1 MRRAAVVI
9 LCGAAAAMLAVSGLG
24 GPSSPVAWTVETLKT
39 VRGGDAA
46 KGKKLHE
53 DCAQCHGDAGN
64 TDIPDVP
71 DLGGQDPL
79 YLYKQIL
86 DYKAGSRASSIMN
99 EAVKALSEKDAADL
113 AAFYASQKPFRAT
126 TPQQASSAAAIR
138 LATVGDGVRLIPAC
152 DSCHF
157 DRGSKNP
164 GFYALPVL
172 QDQKFQDITVQIT
185 AFRSGER
192 ANDVYR
198 VMRSISKALTDDEI
212 AALAAYYSGTLA
224 KPEPPPKKP

>member
-1 MRRAAVVI
+1 MRRAFAAI
-9 LCGAAAAMLAVSGLG
+9 ALGAALVLAASSGAG
-24 GPSSPVAWTVETLKT
+24 GPSSPVAWTVETVKT
-39 VRGGDAA
+39 VRAGDAA

-71 DLGGQDPL
+71 DLGGQDRL

-86 DYKAGSRASSIMN
+86 DYKAGTRASSIMN
-99 EAVKALSEKDAADL
+99 EAVKSLSEKDAADL

-126 TPQQASSAAAIR
+126 APQQASSAAAIR

-157 DRGSKNP
+157 DRGAKNP
-164 GFYALPVL
+164 GYYGMPVL
-172 QDQKFQDITVQIT
+172 QDQKFQDLTVQMI

-198 VMRSISKALTDDEI
+198 VMRGVSKALTDDEI

>member
-1 MRRAAVVI
+1 MRRASVAVSF
-9 LCGAAAAMLAVSGLG
+9 AAALALLASAGLS
-24 GPSSPVAWTVETLKT
+24 GPSSQVAWTVDTLKL
-39 VRGGDAA
+39 VHAGDAA

-71 DLGGQDPL
+71 DLGGQDRL

-86 DYKAGSRASSIMN
+86 DYKAGSRTNSIMN

-113 AAFYASQKPFRAT
+113 AAFYSTQKPFRAAA
-126 TPQQASSAAAIR
+126 PQKASSAAAIR

-157 DRGSKNP
+157 DRGAKNP
-164 GFYALPVL
+164 GYYGLPVL
-172 QDQKFQDITVQIT
+172 QDQKFQDIVVQLT
-185 AFRSGER
+185 GFRSAER
-192 ANDVYR
+192 ANDIYR
-198 VMRSISKALTDDEI
+198 AMREVSKQLSDDEI

-224 KPEPPPKKP
+224 KPAK